1 MKVLRTHHIIL
12 FMVLIGCAA
21 LIPVPRAHPGTQSG
35 EENDRPSMSIL
46 PRAGEKPVSLE
57 TEKLDRVG
65 EQLGRQIDEIGNR
78 ASRGQSMHWVDD
90 EVFLGITW
98 LKLLACVGI
107 FIGVLIAERL
117 FTFWVRSVLRGFR
130 AGWKTL
136 RLSGVSVRPL
146 SRPFSLLVWVYGAY
160 AALSPLYA
168 HFERADGSNPFHDV
182 MRRAIEVG
190 GLLALVWLLYVLFRL
205 GGQVFTGAGVSP
217 THPAGVFWTH
227 CRKPVGMLLILVLMR
242 ILLPLLET
250 LPVLY
255 LSIIDFL
262 SVLIIA
268 SVAWLAIGALSAME
282 DLIKIHYRID
292 EQDNLSARRVQTQ
305 VRLVRKFFVFVVVV
319 IGAASMLM
327 LSDRVRQL
335 GTGILTSAGVLGIVV
350 GLAAQ
355 RSIAN
360 LLVGLQIAV
369 TQPIRIDD
377 VVIIENEWGR
387 VEEITSTYVTVRLW
401 DLRRLVVP
409 LTYFIEKPFQN
420 WTRTSAEI
428 LGTVFLHTD
437 YGVDVEAVRRE
448 LLSILQRSALW
459 DGKVWGLQVTN
470 ARESGLEL
478 RALMS
483 AADASMA
490 WDLRCEVREKLV
502 LFLQKNHPSSL
513 PRFRVEMRPPAGGE
527 PADCAAS
534 SRLIPRDHPVD
545 QKPPG

>member
-1 MKVLRTHHIIL
+1 MKVLRTHHVIL
-12 FMVLIGCAA
+12 FIVLIGCAA
-21 LIPVPRAHPGTQSG
+21 LLTVPRAHPGTQFG
-35 EENDRPSMSIL
+35 EESDRPSVSIL

-57 TEKLDRVG
+57 TEKLDKVG
-65 EQLGRQIDEIGNR
+65 EQLGRQIDEMGQR
-78 ASRGQSMHWVDD
+78 ASRRQNMHWLDD
-90 EVFLGITW
+90 EVFLGISW
-98 LKLLACVGI
+98 LKLMASLAI
-107 FIGVLIAERL
+107 FLGVLIAERL

-130 AGWKTL
+130 NRWKVL
-136 RLSGVSVRPL
+136 QLSGVSVRPL
-146 SRPFSLLVWVYGAY
+146 SRPFSFLVWVYGAY
-160 AALSPLYA
+160 AALSPIYA
-168 HFERADGSNPFHDV
+168 HFERADGGNPFHDV
-182 MRRAIEVG
+182 MRKVIEVG

-217 THPAGVFWTH
+217 TSPAGVLWTH
-227 CRKPVGMLLILVLMR
+227 CRKPIRMLLILALMR

-255 LSIIDFL
+255 LPFIDVL
-262 SVLIIA
+262 SVLVIG
-268 SVAWLAIGALSAME
+268 SVAWLAIGGLSAME
-282 DLIKIHYRID
+282 DLIKIQYRID
-292 EQDNLSARRVQTQ
+292 QQDNLSARRVQTQ

-319 IGAASMLM
+319 IAAASMLM
-327 LSDRVRQL
+327 LSDKVRQL

-387 VEEITSTYVTVRLW
+387 IEEITSTYVAVRLW

-420 WTRTSAEI
+420 WTRASAEI
-428 LGTVFLHTD
+428 LGTVFLYTD
-437 YGVDVEAVRRE
+437 YGVDVEALRRE
-448 LLSILQRSALW
+448 LLNILQQSPLW
-459 DGKVWGLQVTN
+459 DGKVWGLQVTS

-502 LFLQKNHPSSL
+502 LFLQRHHPSSL
-513 PRFRVEMRPPAGGE
+513 PRFRVEMRPPADGE
-527 PADCAAS
+527 PANCAAS
-534 SRLIPRDHPVD
+534 SRLIPRDQPVA
-545 QKPPG
+545 QKSAG

>member
-1 MKVLRTHHIIL
+1 MKVLRTHHVIVFL
-12 FMVLIGCAA
+12 VLIGCAA
-21 LIPVPRAHPGTQSG
+21 LITVPRAYTETPSR
-35 EENDRPSMSIL
+35 EENDRPSVSIL
-46 PRAGEKPVSLE
+46 PKAGEKPISLE
-57 TEKLDRVG
+57 TQKLDKVG
-65 EQLGRQIDEIGNR
+65 EQLGRQIDEMGHL
-78 ASRGQSMHWVDD
+78 ASRRPSMRWVED
-90 EVFLGITW
+90 EVFLGISW
-98 LKLLACVGI
+98 LKLMACAAI
-107 FIGVLIAERL
+107 FIGVLIAERV
-117 FTFWVRSVLRGFR
+117 FTLWVRSVLRGFR
-130 AGWKTL
+130 TSWKPL
-136 RLSGVSVRPL
+136 QLSGVSVKPL
-146 SRPFSLLVWVYGAY
+146 SKPFSLLVWVFGAY

-168 HFERADGSNPFHDV
+168 HFERADGTNPFHDV
-182 MRRAIEVG
+182 MRKVIEVG

-217 THPAGVFWTH
+217 TSPAGVLWTH
-227 CRKPVGMLLILVLMR
+227 CRKPLRMLLILVLVR
-242 ILLPLLET
+242 IVLPLIET
-250 LPVLY
+250 TFPVLY
-255 LSIIDFL
+255 LPFIDVL
-262 SVLIIA
+262 SVLVIG
-268 SVAWLAIGALSAME
+268 SVAWLAIGGLSAME
-282 DLIKIHYRID
+282 DLIKIQYRID
-292 EQDNLSARRVQTQ
+292 QQDNLSARRVQTQ

-319 IGAASMLM
+319 LAAASMLM
-327 LSDRVRQL
+327 LSDKVRQL

-387 VEEITSTYVTVRLW
+387 IEEITSTYVAVRLW

-428 LGTVFLHTD
+428 LGTVFLYTD

-448 LLSILQRSALW
+448 LLNILQRSALW

-502 LFLQKNHPSSL
+502 LFLQRNHLSSL
-513 PRFRVEMRPPAGGE
+513 PRFRVEMRPAADGE
-527 PADCAAS
+527 AADCTAS
-534 SRLIPRDHPVD
+534 S
-545 QKPPG
+545 